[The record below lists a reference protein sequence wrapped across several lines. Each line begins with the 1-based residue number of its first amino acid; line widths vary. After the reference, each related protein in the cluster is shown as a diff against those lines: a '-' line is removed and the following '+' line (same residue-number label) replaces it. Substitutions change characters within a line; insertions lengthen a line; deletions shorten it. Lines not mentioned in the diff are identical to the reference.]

1 MRWPSMNRP
10 ADMDLKT
17 VSMWINGK
25 PIVPA
30 GRMGDV
36 FNPALGRVAKC
47 VPYADVTTVD
57 AAVTAAT
64 AAYPGWRDTPL
75 LRRARVMQRF
85 QQLLGPSQGLGQD
98 RHR

>member
-1 MRWPSMNRP
+1 MNRP

-36 FNPALGRVAKC
+36 FNPALGRVAKR
-47 VPYADVTTVD
+47 VPYADVITVD
-57 AAVTAAT
+57 AAVKAAT

-85 QQLLGPSQGLGQD
+85 QQLLQD
-98 RHR
+98 HH